1 MKIDD
6 KEYKTL
12 NINEFIKVKLT
23 QKGKLIYVE
32 HQIEM

>member
-1 MKIDD
+1 MKIEG

-23 QKGKLIYVE
+23 QKVNLFT
-32 HQIEM
+32 

>member
-1 MKIDD
+1 MKIDG

-23 QKGKLIYVE
+23 QKGKLRTSD
-32 HQIEM
+32 